1 MNKITLSREQYEQL
15 KSLESQIEYARA
27 ELERAK
33 RVGIDV
39 SRLEEEFN
47 RIVELRRRIM
57 EEYKPEG
64 VD

>member
-1 MNKITLSREQYEQL
+1 MKITLSPEQYKAL
-15 KSLESQIEYARA
+15 KDLESQIEYARR

-39 SRLEEEFN
+39 TPLEEEFN
-47 RIVELRRRIM
+47 RIVELRNRIM

-64 VD
+64 VE